1 MGDFHMNR
9 TFNKGARS
17 KMTKKVSNFE
27 DHAEKF
33 YSDKKVH
40 FYNMEFRATY
50 SIKVTL
56 QCNRALFLISVV
68 FWKKNE
74 IL

>member
-9 TFNKGARS
+9 TYNKGARP

-27 DHAEKF
+27 DHTEKF

-40 FYNMEFRATY
+40 FYNMAFHAIY
-50 SIKVTL
+50 FSIVTL
-56 QCNRALFLISVV
+56 QRNRALFL
-68 FWKKNE
+68 KKNE